1 MLAHD
6 QQIIQD
12 IREGKEDP
20 FRELFNTYYEG
31 LCQYAFTILR
41 DMDEAEDIV
50 QAMFIKIWEKRQS
63 LTITHT
69 IKSYLYKAIYHQC
82 INQFEHRAVREK
94 YQELSLIE
102 NSGIQLPEVFPNELE
117 DRIVTAIN
125 SLPKQCRTIF
135 MMSRYQEMKYSEI
148 AKALELSVNTI
159 ENQISKALRILRMQ
173 LDDENI

>member
-69 IKSYLYKAIYHQC
+69 IKSYLNKAIYHQC